1 MNGSAE
7 LASTTTVG
15 QPQSAGAALAAQH
28 GLSVAGSRPDIV
40 TYTRQL
46 WAYRHFITTYSSAV
60 ITATFNRTKAG
71 RFWQVL
77 TPLCNAA
84 IYYLIFGVVINTKRD
99 VPNFIAYL
107 CAGVFVFGFT
117 QQAISAG
124 VQAITK
130 NINMIRA
137 LHFPR
142 ATMPLAT
149 TWMTFLNMLAS
160 MVVLIIIVLAT
171 GEPVTLKW
179 LILVPALGLQSLFN
193 AGMAL
198 ITARLGTTF
207 VDLKQLLPFIL
218 RVWLYLSGVFYP
230 ATKFDSNLPRP
241 VAMIAESNPA
251 VVYIDLVRHA
261 LIHNEKLLW
270 PIMTSWILAIGW
282 AAVIFVGGFVYFW
295 RGEGDYGRG

>member
-1 MNGSAE
+1 M
-7 LASTTTVG
+7 ASTTTVG
-15 QPQSAGAALAAQH
+15 PPAQSAGAALAAQH
-28 GLSVAGSRPDIV
+28 GLSVAGSRPELL
-40 TYTRQL
+40 TYARQL
-46 WAYRHFITTYSSAV
+46 WAYRHFITMYSSAV

-84 IYYLIFGVVINTKRD
+84 IYYLIFGLVIQTSRG
-99 VPNFIAYL
+99 VPNFIAFL

-117 QQAISAG
+117 QQATAAG

-130 NINMIRA
+130 NIHMIRA

-142 ATMPLAT
+142 ASMPLAT

-160 MVVLIIIVLAT
+160 MVVLIVIVLAT

-193 AGMAL
+193 AGIAL

-230 ATKFDSNLPRP
+230 ATKFDHNLPRP
-241 VAMIAESNPA
+241 IAVIAESNPA

-261 LIHNEKLLW
+261 LIHNQKLLW
-270 PIMTSWILAIGW
+270 PTTQTWILAIGW
-282 AAVIFVGGFVYFW
+282 AIVIFVGGFIYFW
-295 RGEGDYGRG
+295 RGEGEYGRG